1 MSTNYA
7 VYIRAS
13 TDKQADDHQRESI
26 ERWLSSEGADLAEAE
41 MYVDIGS
48 GVSDAREQFQALL
61 DDIKAGAYETV
72 ICWEISRISRS
83 GETLQRFFNLCE
95 ETDTTI
101 VITDGAVERI
111 TPDGQNRFV
120 ADIIGMVYQQEHR
133 TLVRRTKAG
142 VKRARDEGKWLG
154 TPPAGFKRNDEGY
167 LRPIVDPDDGEVSF
181 FEIQD
186 ALERIDSGDSYNS
199 VAKSLPISRQAL
211 SNIHQDTERRR
222 WYLEQSSDD
231 ERVQKAVEPLSG

>member
-1 MSTNYA
+1 MSTDYA

-26 ERWLSSEGADLAEAE
+26 KRWLSSEGLELADTE

-48 GVSDAREQFQALL
+48 GVSDAREQFQSLM
-61 DDIKAGAYETV
+61 DDIEAGEYETV

-211 SNIHQDTERRR
+211 SNIHQDTERLS
-222 WYLEQSSDD
+222 WYLDGTADD
-231 ERVQKAVEPLSG
+231 SRVQEALEPLN